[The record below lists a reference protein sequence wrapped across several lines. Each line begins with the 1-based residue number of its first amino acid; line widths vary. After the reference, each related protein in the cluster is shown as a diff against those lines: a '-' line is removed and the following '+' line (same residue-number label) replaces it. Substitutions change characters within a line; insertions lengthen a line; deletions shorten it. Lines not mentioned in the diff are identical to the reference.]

1 MRAEAEHI
9 AISKSKGIQIDWK
22 DGHRSAYT
30 LAYLRDECPCATC
43 TGAHGT
49 VPQKTNY
56 SAEEAKPANPF
67 KMYTPT
73 LKMLKVEEVG
83 AYAATRGG
91 WLESVLA
98 GMEEGLRGALRERA
112 RLAALGSGVARIN
125 HDLRNI
131 LASEIPIRF
140 DFARGRALG

>member
-1 MRAEAEHI
+1 MALNEYMRAEAEHI

-83 AYAATRGG
+83 AYAIQIQWSDGH
-91 WLESVLA
+91 
-98 GMEEGLRGALRERA
+98 
-112 RLAALGSGVARIN
+112 GSGIYSFDHLRRICN
-125 HDLRNI
+125 CDQCKSTI
-131 LASEIPIRF
+131 Q
-140 DFARGRALG
+140 